1 MMYFVYFI
9 RIIFTKRHQQLN
21 YANCRIFQN
30 KLVVNREGREG
41 RNSPETFEIVASGR
55 TMMWPAGANSG
66 KFEALHSFLS
76 FGLSNKANAKLYIL
90 NFIKISKQ
98 IVNFE

>member
-30 KLVVNREGREG
+30 KLVVNREGREE

-76 FGLSNKANAKLYIL
+76 FDKDFQIKQML
-90 NFIKISKQ
+90 NFTFLTSLKYQSRL
-98 IVNFE
+98 

>member
-1 MMYFVYFI
+1 MPIAEYS
-9 RIIFTKRHQQLN
+9 RTSWLSTG
-21 YANCRIFQN
+21 
-30 KLVVNREGREG
+30 EGREE

-76 FGLSNKANAKLYIL
+76 FDKDFQIKQML
-90 NFIKISKQ
+90 NFTFLTSLKYQSRL
-98 IVNFE
+98 